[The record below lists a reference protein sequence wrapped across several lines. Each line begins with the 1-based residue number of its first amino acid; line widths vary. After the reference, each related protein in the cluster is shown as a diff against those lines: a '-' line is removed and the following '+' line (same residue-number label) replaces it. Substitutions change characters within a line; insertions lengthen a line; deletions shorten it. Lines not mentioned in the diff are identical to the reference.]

1 MLQRASMLPKLSDP
15 NLARKQAW
23 IDGAWT
29 DGSQGKFPVT
39 NPADGGRLAEV
50 ANCGPSEATL
60 AIDAAQRAYPAW
72 RAKTAKDRGAIL
84 RKWHDLMMNAQDDL
98 ARLMTAE
105 QGKPLA
111 ESRGEIGYGASF
123 VEWFAE
129 EGRRVYG
136 ETLPSNAADK
146 RFFVFKE
153 PIGVCAAITPWN
165 FPNAMITRKVAPA
178 LAAGCTV
185 VVKPA
190 EQTPLSALALAELSH
205 RAGFPPGV
213 FNVLPADETQSIAV
227 GKVLCDSPVVRKLTF
242 TGSTAVGRI
251 LMQQSAPTLKKMSL
265 ELGGNAPFIVFEDAD
280 LDLAV
285 EGALVSKYRNA
296 GQTCV
301 CTNRFYAHD
310 KIYDAFVEKLAAK
323 AAQLVVGSGFDD
335 GVQQGPLIDANALA
349 KVEQH
354 VADALSKGARVV
366 TGGERHELG
375 GTYFTPTVLANVT
388 KDMMVAREETFGPVA
403 PVFRFHTNAEAI
415 AAANATEFGLAA
427 YFYTRDIGRVMRV
440 AELLEYG
447 MVGVNTGLIS
457 TAEVPFGGVKQSGF
471 GREGGHQG
479 IDEFL
484 VTKYVCVGGC

>member
-1 MLQRASMLPKLSDP
+1 MLQRTTTPPKLSDP
-15 NLARKQAW
+15 NLLKTQAW
-23 IDGAWT
+23 IDGDWA
-29 DGSQGKFPVT
+29 DGAHGKFAVS
-39 NPADGGRLAEV
+39 NPADGHRLADV
-50 ANCGPSEATL
+50 ANCGAADATR
-60 AIDAAQRAYPAW
+60 AIEAAQRAWPAW
-72 RAKTAKDRGAIL
+72 RAKTARERGALL
-84 RKWHDLMMNAQDDL
+84 RRWHDLMMGAQDDL

-136 ETLPSNAADK
+136 DTLPAHAPDK
-146 RFFVFKE
+146 RVFVFKE

-213 FNVLPADETQSIAV
+213 FNVLPADESKSIDL
-227 GKVLCDSPVVRKLTF
+227 GKALCDSPVVRKLTF

-251 LMQQSAPTLKKMSL
+251 LMQQSAPTLKKLSL

-301 CTNRFYAHD
+301 CTNRFYAHA

-335 GVQQGPLIDANALA
+335 DVQQGPLIDANALA

-354 VADALSKGARVV
+354 VADAVSKGARVV
-366 TGGERHELG
+366 TGGERHERG
-375 GTYFTPTVLANVT
+375 GTFFTPTVIANVT
-388 KDMMVAREETFGPVA
+388 QDMLMAREETFGPVA
-403 PVFRFHTNAEAI
+403 PVFKFHTNAEAI
-415 AAANATEFGLAA
+415 AAANSTEYGLAA
-427 YFYTRDIGRVMRV
+427 YFYSRDIGRVMRV
-440 AELLEYG
+440 VEMLEYG